1 MLRAPWPF
9 GRRMSQKICS
19 RFDTFENSRSQLA
32 RGSLVRLGVWWLQS
46 ATHCTDLPVGTL
58 GRREGSYGVG
68 VDVPHA
74 CILWLSVLWIDLTMP
89 FCVRRHIVYS
99 LVLTMRVWH
108 CSRMCSSYAHTLEVP
123 VAPCFALLYRPN
135 CGARGPKL
143 GWYDCGS
150 TGPPCACLSSVH
162 IMF

>member
-1 MLRAPWPF
+1 
-9 GRRMSQKICS
+9 MSQKICS
-19 RFDTFENSRSQLA
+19 RFDIFENSCSQLA
-32 RGSLVRLGVWWLQS
+32 RGFRVRLGVWWLQS

-58 GRREGSYGVG
+58 GRMEGSYGVG
-68 VDVPHA
+68 VGVPHA
-74 CILWLSVLWIDLTMP
+74 CIFWLSVRWTWTQSFPPQEIDLTMQ
-89 FCVRRHIVYS
+89 FRHEKTHIVYS
-99 LVLTMRVWH
+99 LDLTMHVWH
-108 CSRMCSSYAHTLEVP
+108 CSRMCSFYAHTLEVP

-150 TGPPCACLSSVH
+150 TGPPCACLRSVH